1 MVDDRYFENR
11 YIAISQIKKS
21 SDFDEM
27 LHTAADVE
35 LDERHVIKNEKLHW
49 TDSEFERTYF
59 LFFNAVWALTSGSFR
74 IVSGTLVLSAV

>member
-49 TDSEFERTYF
+49 TDSELDRT
-59 LFFNAVWALTSGSFR
+59 
-74 IVSGTLVLSAV
+74 